1 MHCWLERNKYVISLF
16 NIAVRG
22 SACLL
27 CVCVCVCVEGVCVC
41 VCVCVEGVWVE
52 AVAAARLK
60 CTAAS
65 SRFCFSAS
73 CSLAPAHCSLA
84 LSLSFHCFPSRV
96 SVHPSV
102 PAQNLSVFLSPV
114 IWKFQH
120 IDRHPQPL
128 LILPGPVHLQSTVV
142 KLNVQNGCSNERI
155 LHGQGRSGGRRWEN

>member
-1 MHCWLERNKYVISLF
+1 MHCWLERNKYIISLF
-16 NIAVRG
+16 DIAVRV

-27 CVCVCVCVEGVCVC
+27 CVRVCVCVRAYLRA
-41 VCVCVEGVWVE
+41 CVCVEDVWVG

-65 SRFCFSAS
+65 SRFCLSAS
-73 CSLAPAHCSLA
+73 CSLTPAHHS
-84 LSLSFHCFPSRV
+84 LSLSFHYSPFRV
-96 SVHPSV
+96 SVHPFV

-120 IDRHPQPL
+120 IDRHLQPL
-128 LILPGPVHLQSTVV
+128 QILPGPVRLQSIIV
-142 KLNVQNGCSNERI
+142 KLNVQDGCSNERI